1 MNNFFKSLWNES
13 SGTYVA
19 ASEIATAGG
28 RKTASTRAA
37 RKMPRRGGNQRLVLE
52 PRIVFDGAMPVAAA
66 DAAAAV
72 ENVETKNADTAS
84 KDASVAPPTTNTPS
98 ESTLPPAESAQ
109 QERELIDGTFA
120 LAGQTSNE
128 VIFIDSAVE
137 GLQNFLLDHQQA
149 DVVLLDPDRD
159 GMEQIAATLEG
170 RTGIEAIHILSHG
183 SSGELNLGNDTFNLE
198 SMNGEHADELA
209 TIKSALS
216 EEADILIYGCDVGAN
231 ESGQAF
237 IAALSAATGCRYCS
251 IDRSYRFGR
260 PWWRLGFGTYER
272 RH

>member
-1 MNNFFKSLWNES
+1 MNNFFKSLWNET

-19 ASEIATAGG
+19 ASEISTASG

-66 DAAAAV
+66 DAVV
-72 ENVETKNADTAS
+72 ENVEAKTADTAS

-128 VIFIDSAVE
+128 VIFY
-137 GLQNFLLDHQQA
+137 LL
-149 DVVLLDPDRD
+149 
-159 GMEQIAATLEG
+159 
-170 RTGIEAIHILSHG
+170 
-183 SSGELNLGNDTFNLE
+183 
-198 SMNGEHADELA
+198 
-209 TIKSALS
+209 
-216 EEADILIYGCDVGAN
+216 
-231 ESGQAF
+231 
-237 IAALSAATGCRYCS
+237 
-251 IDRSYRFGR
+251 RS
-260 PWWRLGFGTYER
+260 
-272 RH
+272 

>member
-1 MNNFFKSLWNES
+1 MNNFFKSLWNET

-19 ASEIATAGG
+19 ASEIATSGG

-72 ENVETKNADTAS
+72 ENVETKTADTAS

-149 DVVLLDPDRD
+149 DVVLL
-159 GMEQIAATLEG
+159 
-170 RTGIEAIHILSHG
+170 
-183 SSGELNLGNDTFNLE
+183 
-198 SMNGEHADELA
+198 
-209 TIKSALS
+209 
-216 EEADILIYGCDVGAN
+216 
-231 ESGQAF
+231 
-237 IAALSAATGCRYCS
+237 
-251 IDRSYRFGR
+251 
-260 PWWRLGFGTYER
+260 
-272 RH
+272 

>member
-1 MNNFFKSLWNES
+1 MNKFFKSLWNES

-19 ASEIATAGG
+19 ASEIATASG

-66 DAAAAV
+66 DVAAAV

-84 KDASVAPPTTNTPS
+84 KDTSVAPPTTNTPS
-98 ESTLPPAESAQ
+98 ENTLPPAESAQ

-183 SSGELNLGNDTFNLE
+183 SSGELNLGNDTFNL
-198 SMNGEHADELA
+198 
-209 TIKSALS
+209 
-216 EEADILIYGCDVGAN
+216 
-231 ESGQAF
+231 
-237 IAALSAATGCRYCS
+237 
-251 IDRSYRFGR
+251 
-260 PWWRLGFGTYER
+260 
-272 RH
+272 